1 MSDAI
6 ERARRLRHDGTK
18 AERTAWS
25 LLRNRQRRGY
35 KFRRQQAVDGLI
47 ADFCCFE
54 LRLIIELEG
63 SFHAQPSQMH
73 RDQSRDR
80 QLQRRGFRVLHLPNG
95 LVLRNPEA
103 FIKKVEAAIVAL
115 HPSPPAPPPQGGRG
129 EASGMVHRS
138 AHPSPLSPNCGRGAG
153 G

>member
-1 MSDAI
+1 MGQKLS
-6 ERARRLRHDGTK
+6 ARHGV
-18 AERTAWS
+18 S
-25 LLRNRQRRGY
+25 SG
-35 KFRRQQAVDGLI
+35 I
-47 ADFCCFE
+47 ASGADTSSAGSKPWTGSSPTFVAFE

-63 SFHAQPSQMH
+63 SRHAQPSQMH

-115 HPSPPAPPPQGGRG
+115 HPSPPAPLPIAGEGQGVRGRFVNPTTDG
-129 EASGMVHRS
+129 
-138 AHPSPLSPNCGRGAG
+138 SPATPVTPAFYSDPTSRRYT
-153 G
+153 

>member
-1 MSDAI
+1 M
-6 ERARRLRHDGTK
+6 DG
-18 AERTAWS
+18 
-25 LLRNRQRRGY
+25 
-35 KFRRQQAVDGLI
+35 FI

-115 HPSPPAPPPQGGRG
+115 HPSPLPLPRKEGG
-129 EASGMVHRS
+129 EKHREWFT
-138 AHPSPLSPNCGRGAG
+138 ALPTLLPSPHCGRGAG
-153 G
+153 GEGSLCKSHH

>member
-1 MSDAI
+1 M
-6 ERARRLRHDGTK
+6 
-18 AERTAWS
+18 AWS

-115 HPSPPAPPPQGGRG
+115 HPSPPAPPPQGGG
-129 EASGMVHRS
+129 EKHREWFT
-138 AHPSPLSPNCGRGAG
+138 ALPIFLPSPQIAGEGQGMKGAL
-153 G
+153 